1 MGSKKRVIY
10 IAGLGHS
17 GSTILDMSLGT
28 ITGVVGL
35 GELKT
40 LLDEKSRERHYT
52 SVCSC
57 GKKATECDIWKEVP
71 QLLEGKQGDHEKIE
85 AVFTLLQQRYGDN
98 CILTDSSK
106 NSYAYLEYLKDNY
119 DLRVIYLT
127 RDIRSWSYSRHL
139 SSGKPVIYYILRWG
153 LENVKLLIRLRKM
166 GIKQMHV
173 GYEELALFPEHVL
186 QRIAA
191 YTGLEYSDT
200 MLSPGKTKS
209 HIISG
214 NVARTDEMKKS
225 SWKYDARWM
234 LSRRILLLSP
244 IFLLVYRMNRR
255 LVFSQLD
262 KGKIENFH
270 LFGTRRKREYSQ
282 QYN

>member
-1 MGSKKRVIY
+1 MERKKVIY

-28 ITGVVGL
+28 LPGVVGL

-40 LLDEKSRERHYT
+40 ILDDHSRNRQYT

-57 GKKATECDIWKEVP
+57 GKKATDCDIWKEVP
-71 QLLEGKQGDHEKIE
+71 QLFEGKHSDPEKID
-85 AVFTLLQQRYGDN
+85 AIIALLEEKYGKN

-106 NSYAYLEYLKDNY
+106 NSNNYLKYLHEKHDPT
-119 DLRVIYLT
+119 VIYLT
-127 RDIRSWSYSRHL
+127 RDVRSWCYSRHL
-139 SSGKPVIYYILRWG
+139 ATGKPVVYFILRWL
-153 LENVKLLIRLRKM
+153 LENLKLRRQLRKM
-166 GIKQMHV
+166 GLKTFNA

-186 QRIAA
+186 KRIASDA
-191 YTGLEYSDT
+191 GLAYSDD
-200 MLSPGKTKS
+200 MLSPAMTKS

-214 NVARTDEMKKS
+214 NVARADELKRS
-225 SWKYDARWM
+225 SWKYDARWL
-234 LSRRILLLSP
+234 LSRRVLLLSP

-255 LVFSQLD
+255 LVYSQLD
-262 KGKIENFH
+262 SGKIDEFH

>member
-1 MGSKKRVIY
+1 MDRKNKVIY

-17 GSTILDMSLGT
+17 GSTVLDMSLGT
-28 ITGVVGL
+28 LPGVVGL

-40 LLDEKSRERHYT
+40 LLDDQSRDRHYT

-57 GKKATECDIWKEVP
+57 GNRATDCIIWQEVP
-71 QLLEGKQGDHEKIE
+71 QLLEGKRDDPEKID
-85 AVFTLLQQRYGDN
+85 AIIALLQQKYGDN

-106 NSYAYLEYLKDNY
+106 NSYSYLQYLNEKY

-139 SSGKPVIYYILRWG
+139 STGKPVIYFFLRWV
-153 LENVKLLIRLRKM
+153 LENLKLCTRLRKM
-166 GIKQMHV
+166 EIKTMNA
-173 GYEELALFPEHVL
+173 GYEELALFPEHLL
-186 QRIAA
+186 QRITA
-191 YTGLEYSDT
+191 YSGIEYSDT
-200 MLSPGKTKS
+200 MLIPGKTNS

-214 NVARTDEMKKS
+214 NVARADELKKS

-244 IFLLVYRMNRR
+244 LFLLVYRMNRR

-262 KGKIENFH
+262 NGKIENFH
-270 LFGTRRKREYSQ
+270 LFGTRRKKELSK